1 MSESAVRSPYGFHP
15 YAWQRAAW
23 ETLTGLAGAA
33 RLPHALLV
41 GGAGG
46 IGKQRLAHA
55 FTAWLLCQ
63 SPGAAAA
70 CGQCK
75 SCSLL
80 ASGAHPDVLSLALEV
95 DDKTGKVAKFIKVD
109 QVREVVEFA
118 SKSAQL
124 GGYRVV
130 WVEPA
135 HLLNVQA
142 ANALLKTL
150 EEPGRQTLMLLLTSQ
165 VLSLP
170 ATIRSRCQQLL
181 LPVPAPAEAQ
191 AWLAPQV
198 GDAGLAAL
206 LLELAG
212 GAPLAALAL
221 RDSLWFGERERLL
234 RDLAALREG
243 RLGALAAAQRWQ
255 GLGADAVLE
264 GLGSLADDM
273 ARMVLGATVVKHH
286 DLAPIIQAV
295 CRRLRAESV
304 LAFRQGLAEKQRQLA
319 GNIQGSL
326 VLDAVFTE
334 WARLA

>member
-1 MSESAVRSPYGFHP
+1 MSETMATPPYGFHP
-15 YAWQRAAW
+15 YAWQRGIW
-23 ETLTGLAGAA
+23 ETLTGLADAS

-41 GGAGG
+41 GGPAG

-55 FTAWLLCQ
+55 FTAWLLCA
-63 SPGAAAA
+63 SRGPAAA

-75 SCSLL
+75 NCSLL
-80 ASGAHPDVLSLALEV
+80 ATGVHPDVLSLAPEV
-95 DDKTGKVAKFIKVD
+95 DAKTEKVAKFIKVD
-109 QVREVVEFA
+109 QVRDVIEFA

-124 GGYRVV
+124 GGFRVV
-130 WVEPA
+130 WIEPA

-181 LPVPAPAEAQ
+181 LPLPGAAEAR

-198 GDAGLAAL
+198 GDPALAAL
-206 LLELAG
+206 LLELSG

-234 RDLAALREG
+234 RDLGALREG
-243 RLGALAAAQRWQ
+243 RLGGLAAAQRWQ
-255 GLGADAVLE
+255 GLGAEAVLE
-264 GLGSLADDM
+264 GLGSLVDDM
-273 ARMVLGATVVKHH
+273 ARVALGATVVKHH
-286 DLAPIIQAV
+286 DLAPIIQAL
-295 CRRLRAESV
+295 CRRVRAESV
-304 LAFRQGLAEKQRQLA
+304 LAFRQGLAEKQRYLA
-319 GNIQGSL
+319 GNIQGTL
-326 VLDAVFTE
+326 VLDTVFSE